1 VAALLGLTFVGP
13 IIAGEARKAIQGNT
27 LTIVRDD
34 SEVTVEQGDRVVVR
48 YRYAGKT
55 NRPHVST
62 ATSPGGNSAL
72 AELAFDWRVDGAD
85 FSGETGQSGRQ
96 VHEAWEALR
105 IDATGGTEKA
115 ILQERLLWES
125 ADGDYLLEE
134 HRTLTVPVPSPG
146 QPQMLVWQATFT
158 AADDAIDTLTLDGGP
173 HDGLIARLTGRADDD
188 GYFNAAGGAGVAQT
202 NGGRAAWTACTI
214 HPSRDRPMTV
224 ALFDA
229 PANPRHPTTWRT
241 GAPAT
246 DTVVAATLGLTTE
259 PLSLVLGKTVS
270 VRFGL
275 ALFDESADAEHV
287 AAAYLDWYR
296 LEASAR
302 SGMAAGLIAQYFA
315 GTERSPACTRVDSEI
330 ALDWSGGM
338 PDDRLPPGPFSVQ
351 WQGQVRVQRDGH
363 YRFSLDGSGKGRV
376 WVDEQLVHSSND
388 DGTARWP
395 VSRPSH
401 RGRPKVST
409 ASRRPPVVV
418 TAGSE
423 TLAEPSET
431 PFDERSSDTIEL
443 DLGYHAIRVEYSGDE
458 GAAVRLVWDSDH
470 FTPEVIN
477 ACRLVHDA
485 ANEGPVAM
493 ELLYDAGR
501 AVFDRYGCARCH
513 TTPGVLN
520 DRRPGPPLSLTAE
533 IKPGYLNRW
542 LADPQALRPGTP
554 MPEISMTAKDTK
566 QTVAA
571 IAAYLRTVDDDK
583 SQGATPHWPELTKAR
598 RVRFFPGEPQ
608 QPFDRAGMMRGAGRW
623 GVPPQPPV
631 SLPPIPSDVD
641 VLSGADRDKQVARGR
656 ERFVELG
663 CGACHAPEAPNDID
677 PSLAPSLADVGAKW
691 PEARLRQFVT
701 SPTDLHPE
709 GGMPDFAI
717 RPIDA
722 ARLAGYLSTFGGADK
737 STPAPTSKKKAD
749 APDAQLV
756 ARGKQLVEQHGCAAC
771 HDLPGVKLPVDF
783 AAPLDPDSSLAS
795 GCLAVNGTTSGER
808 SPPHFNLPLADRVAL
823 VEFLVRRPMNP
834 TIVAASER
842 TARIVR
848 DTLQCFRCHVRNGTG
863 GEGMSRAVRRR
874 LEEEATLDQV
884 ALTPPEISGV
894 GARLRHD
901 WLLKTLAGDP
911 PSPRPWM
918 KVRMPRFAI
927 SQEQREAIADYLAS
941 ADAIPGL
948 KAARPHGLPAALE
961 PTAGALLSPSG
972 FSCINCHYI
981 GSIPSPSET
990 SAPDLTM
997 ITHRVGRDWFHR
1009 WVSNPARIIPSTPM
1023 PAFNIPATEI
1033 AGEDLLVQ
1041 KEAVWQFLKHA
1052 DNRSIRK
1059 TLAEGTTAVEVAGL
1073 RPAVV
1078 QGRVEGFA
1086 PVVRGIALGFKNG
1099 NSVLFDFERVAW
1111 RGHWKGGFLNEAG
1124 RHGAQHW
1131 WETVGEPIWATHDG
1145 APPVLYRDRATGD
1158 WIGSALWRQRF
1169 GFVDRVTLVGRAVRI
1184 EYRLRVPGERT
1195 GTHEPES
1202 WVRVVELVEPN
1213 PAGDAADGLTRSLEI
1228 SGVPDG
1234 YDVIVQRSLGGFDG
1248 QVTLGDTPWD
1258 DLPQNDDGPTI
1269 AEKPT
1274 LVAKAATGRRWVTR
1288 LAGDTSARWTHPPES
1303 ITYPVEQPFSD
1314 DLPMDPK
1321 KRFDSFVVPGA
1332 GRLAVTAANPGPRHP
1347 VKLVWQTAEVAD
1359 GTTLEEGPPRL
1370 WPNPAEHSV
1379 LQDPEK
1385 PHYVS
1390 YPEEVERLGQS
1401 LPLRVPPG
1409 FKVERL
1415 PLEEE
1420 FLVCSLD
1427 FYRGKLLLG
1436 GYDGQLRIAD
1446 DTNDDGLED
1455 SYRYFGGTLQ
1465 QVTNLRVYDGQIYVT
1480 SPGALYRIH
1489 DTNGDEVADSYE
1501 LLSSLW
1507 DCSAHQND
1515 FFFGLVRDRAGNIY
1529 GANSTPFIYRPDGK
1543 PPGYYLRGDVLKITP
1558 DGRTLKVGTGT
1569 RFQFG
1574 WAEDRQGRLY
1584 FNINQ
1589 GHYNYT
1595 NGIHLVKEGAHYGF
1609 LEPDLSKVQAPVVR
1623 APYPWC
1629 KSLNGMDIAE
1639 SRVPFGPFHGQ
1650 GFSADYNTNQVIRW
1664 TDYDLGTASQ
1674 GACYPFFTGTDA
1686 GPTEIRFGPD
1696 GSLYVAFMCDQGWYG
1711 GRARSGIYKVSYVGP
1726 PPFAIWEARPT
1737 ADGFVIEMTG
1747 QVDPASVTL
1756 DVCPKVHRWW
1766 HENKGDYASPEI
1778 AHEDVAVR
1786 KLTLGYDGKTLILVT
1801 DPHVTPRLYRLELKG
1816 LRAADGRELAD
1827 GLVFLTVHWLPG
1839 QVTEPKS
1846 DW

>member
-1 VAALLGLTFVGP
+1 MAALLGLAFVGP
-13 IIAGEARKAIQGNT
+13 AVAGETGAVIRGKT
-27 LTIVRDD
+27 LAIVRDD
-34 SEVTVEQGDRVVVR
+34 AEVTVKQGDRVVVR
-48 YRYAGKT
+48 YRYAGRT
-55 NRPHVST
+55 GRPHVTT
-62 ATSPGGNSAL
+62 ATSPGGDSAL
-72 AELAFDWRVDGAD
+72 AELAFDWRVNGAD
-85 FSGETGQSGRQ
+85 FSGENAESGRQ
-96 VHEAWEALR
+96 VHQAWETLR
-105 IDATGGTEKA
+105 IDTAGGTEMA
-115 ILQERLLWES
+115 VLQQRLRWES

-134 HRTLTVPVPSPG
+134 HRTLTVPAASPG
-146 QPQMLVWQATFT
+146 RAQMLVWQATFT
-158 AADDAIDTLTLDGGP
+158 PAEDAVDTLTLDGGP
-173 HDGLIARLTGRADDD
+173 QHGLIARLAGRAGDDS
-188 GYFNAAGGAGVAQT
+188 YFNSVGSTGVAQT
-202 NGGRAAWTACTI
+202 NGVRAAWTACTI
-214 HPSRDRPMTV
+214 HPGPGRSMTV
-224 ALFDA
+224 AVFDA
-229 PANPRHPTTWRT
+229 PANPRHPTAWLTAKAAD
-241 GAPAT
+241 GAL
-246 DTVVAATLGLTTE
+246 VAANLGLNTE
-259 PLSLVLGKTVS
+259 PLSLALGKTLS
-270 VRFGL
+270 IRFGL
-275 ALFDESADAEHV
+275 ALFDESVDADRV
-287 AAAYLDWYR
+287 AAGYLDWYR
-296 LEASAR
+296 LQASAR
-302 SGMAAGLIAQYFA
+302 SGLAAGLIAQYFV
-315 GTERSPACTRVDSEI
+315 GTETSPIFTRVDPAI
-330 ALDWSGGM
+330 AFDWSGGM

-351 WQGQVRVQRDGH
+351 WQGQVLVQREGH
-363 YRFSLDGSGKGRV
+363 YRFSLDGSGNGRI
-376 WVDEQLVHSSND
+376 WVDKQLVHSSGN
-388 DGTARWP
+388 DGTALWP

-401 RGRPKVST
+401 KDRPKVST
-409 ASRRPPVVV
+409 AFRRPPVVV

-423 TLAEPSET
+423 TLAERSE
-431 PFDERSSDTIEL
+431 TIEL
-443 DLGYHAIRVEYSGDE
+443 DFGYHAIRVEYSGDE
-458 GAAVRLVWDSDH
+458 GAAVRLTWDSDH
-470 FTPEVIN
+470 FAPEVIN
-477 ACRLVHDA
+477 ARRLVHDA
-485 ANEGPVAM
+485 ADEGPFAM

-501 AVFDRYGCARCH
+501 AVLDRYGCARCH
-513 TTPGVLN
+513 AMPGVLT
-520 DRRPGPPLSLTAE
+520 DRRPGPPLSLAAE
-533 IKPGYLNRW
+533 IKPDYLGRW

-554 MPEISMTAKDTK
+554 MPAVSMTARDSE

-571 IAAYLRTVDDDK
+571 IAAYLRTVNDNDE
-583 SQGATPHWPELTKAR
+583 SRGLTPQWPELTKAR

-631 SLPPIPSDVD
+631 LLPTIPSDVD
-641 VLSGADRDKQVARGR
+641 ILAGADRDKQIARGR

-663 CGACHAPEAPNDID
+663 CGACHAPEAPNDVD
-677 PSLAPSLADVGAKW
+677 PSLAPSLADIGAKW
-691 PEARLRQFVT
+691 PEARLRQFIT

-722 ARLAGYLSTFGGADK
+722 ARLAGYLSTIGGADEPA
-737 STPAPTSKKKAD
+737 SSPAPKPKAD
-749 APDAQLV
+749 APDAKLV
-756 ARGKQLVEQHGCAAC
+756 AQGKQLVEQHGCAAC
-771 HDLPGVKLPVDF
+771 HDVPGVKLPADF
-783 AAPLDPDSSLAS
+783 AAPLGSDSSSGS
-795 GCLAVNGTTSGER
+795 GCLGANATVSGQR
-808 SPPHFNLPLADRVAL
+808 PSPRFNLPLADRVAL
-823 VEFLVRRPMNP
+823 VEFLARRPESP
-834 TIVAASER
+834 ATVAANER
-842 TARIVR
+842 TARMVR

-863 GEGMSRAVRRR
+863 GEGMNQAVRRR
-874 LEEEATLDQV
+874 LEEEASLDQV

-894 GARLRHD
+894 GARLRRE

-927 SQEQREAIADYLAS
+927 SQEQRVAIADYLVS
-941 ADAIPGL
+941 ADAIPSS
-948 KAARPHGLPAALE
+948 KAPRPHGLPAALE
-961 PTAGALLSPSG
+961 PTAGTLLSPSG
-972 FSCINCHYI
+972 FSCINCHYV

-997 ITHRVGRDWFHR
+997 ITDRVGRDWFHR
-1009 WVSNPARIIPSTPM
+1009 WLSNPARIIPSTPM
-1023 PAFNIPATEI
+1023 PAFNIPATGI
-1033 AGEDLLVQ
+1033 ANEDLLVQ

-1131 WETVGEPIWATHDG
+1131 WETVGEPIWTSHDD

-1158 WIGSALWRQRF
+1158 WIGPALWRQRF

-1184 EYRLRVPGERT
+1184 EYRLRAPGERT
-1195 GTHEPES
+1195 GSHEPEG

-1213 PAGDAADGLTRSLEI
+1213 PAGDAADGFTRSLEI
-1228 SGVPDG
+1228 TGVPDG
-1234 YDVIVQRSLGGFDG
+1234 YDVIVQHSLGGFDG
-1248 QVTLGDTPWD
+1248 QVTLDDTPWD
-1258 DLPQNDDGPTI
+1258 DLPRGDSGPTI
-1269 AEKPT
+1269 AERPT
-1274 LVAKAATGRRWVTR
+1274 LVAKATTGRRWVTR
-1288 LAGDTSARWTHPPES
+1288 VAGDASARWAHPPES

-1332 GRLAVTAANPGPRHP
+1332 GRLAVTAANPGPRQP

-1370 WPNPAEHSV
+1370 WDNPPEHPV
-1379 LQDPEK
+1379 LQDPKK

-1390 YPEEVERLGQS
+1390 YPEEVERLGQA

-1420 FLVCSLD
+1420 FLVCALD

-1480 SPGALYRIH
+1480 APGALYRIH

-1515 FFFGLVRDRAGNIY
+1515 FFFGLVRDRAGNLY
-1529 GANSTPFIYRPDGK
+1529 GANSTPFIYRPDGQ

-1664 TDYDLGTASQ
+1664 TDYDLGTSSQ

-1786 KLTLGYDGKTLILVT
+1786 QLKLGYDGKTLILVT
-1801 DPHVTPRLYRLELKG
+1801 DLHVTPRLYRLELKG

-1827 GLVFLTVHWLPG
+1827 GLVYLTVHWLPG
-1839 QVTEPKS
+1839 EVTEPKS

>member
-1 VAALLGLTFVGP
+1 MCLVVANDRRTIDAWRKSPDRCPCKTRPSLARRACVVGVLLCLAFVGST
-13 IIAGEARKAIQGNT
+13 IAGETGEAIEGKT
-27 LTIVRDD
+27 LAIVRDD
-34 SEVTVEQGDRVVVR
+34 AAVTVKQGDRVVVR
-48 YRYAGKT
+48 YRYAGQT
-55 NRPHVST
+55 SRPHVST
-62 ATSPGGNSAL
+62 ATSASGNAAL

-85 FSGETGQSGRQ
+85 FSGETDQSGRQ
-96 VHEAWEALR
+96 IHEAWESLR
-105 IDATGGTEKA
+105 IDTAGGTERA
-115 ILQERLLWES
+115 VLHERLLWES

-134 HRTLTVPVPSPG
+134 HRTLTVPAPSPG

-158 AADDAIDTLTLDGGP
+158 PTDDAIDTLTLNGGP
-173 HDGLIARLTGRADDD
+173 QHGLIARLAGRASDD
-188 GYFNAAGGAGVAQT
+188 GYFNAAGDVGVTQT

-214 HPSRDRPMTV
+214 HPSPNRPMSV

-229 PANPRHPTTWRT
+229 PSNPRHPTAWLTR
-241 GAPAT
+241 AAAT
-246 DTVVAATLGLTTE
+246 DTLVVANLGLDTE
-259 PLSLVLGKTVS
+259 PLSLAIGKTLS

-275 ALFDESADAEHV
+275 ALFDGSVDAERV
-287 AAAYLDWYR
+287 AASYLDWYR
-296 LEASAR
+296 LQASAR
-302 SGMAAGLIAQYFA
+302 SGMAAGLIAKYYV
-315 GTERSPACTRVDSEI
+315 GTETSPACTRVDSEI
-330 ALDWSGGM
+330 AFDWSSGM

-351 WQGQVRVQRDGH
+351 WRGQVRVQRDGH
-363 YRFSLDGSGKGRV
+363 YRFSLDGSGEGRV
-376 WVDEQLVHSSND
+376 WVDDQLVHSS
-388 DGTARWP
+388 GTD
-395 VSRPSH
+395 
-401 RGRPKVST
+401 
-409 ASRRPPVVV
+409 
-418 TAGSE
+418 GSE
-423 TLAEPSET
+423 
-431 PFDERSSDTIEL
+431 TIEL
-443 DLGYHAIRVEYSGDE
+443 DFGYHAIRVQYSGDE

-470 FTPEVIN
+470 FAPEAIN
-477 ACRLVHDA
+477 ARRFVHDA
-485 ANEGPVAM
+485 EDEGPVAM

-513 TTPGVLN
+513 ATLDILT
-520 DRRPGPPLSLTAE
+520 DRRLGPPLSLAAE
-533 IKPGYLNRW
+533 IKPDYLSRW

-554 MPEISMTAKDTK
+554 MPAISMTAKDSK

-571 IAAYLRTVDDDK
+571 IAAYLRTLNDLE
-583 SQGATPHWPELTKAR
+583 SQDSTPRWPELTKAR

-663 CGACHAPEAPNDID
+663 CGACHSPEAPNDID

-691 PEARLRQFVT
+691 PEARLRQFLT

-737 STPAPTSKKKAD
+737 STTSSESKKKPD

-756 ARGKQLVEQHGCAAC
+756 AQGKRLVEQHGCAAC
-771 HDLPGVKLPVDF
+771 HDLPGVKLPTDF
-783 AAPLDPDSSLAS
+783 AAPLGSDSSLAS

-808 SPPHFNLPLADRVAL
+808 SPPHFNIPLADRVAL

-842 TARIVR
+842 TARMVR

-874 LEEEATLDQV
+874 LEEKASLDQV

-894 GARLRHD
+894 GARLRQD
-901 WLLKTLAGDP
+901 WLMKTLAGDP

-927 SQEQREAIADYLAS
+927 SQDQREAIADYLAS

-997 ITHRVGRDWFHR
+997 ISRRVGRDWFHR

-1033 AGEDLLVQ
+1033 ADEDLLVQ

-1086 PVVRGIALGFKNG
+1086 PVVRGIALGFSNS

-1131 WETVGEPIWATHDG
+1131 WETVGEPAWATHDG
-1145 APPVLYRDRATGD
+1145 APPVLFRDRATGD
-1158 WIGSALWRQRF
+1158 WIGPALWRQRF
-1169 GFVDRVTLVGRAVRI
+1169 GFVDRVTLVGRAVRL
-1184 EYRLRVPGERT
+1184 EYRLRAPGQRT
-1195 GTHEPES
+1195 GTPEPEG

-1234 YDVIVQRSLGGFDG
+1234 YDVIVQHSLGGFDG

-1258 DLPQNDDGPTI
+1258 DLPRSDDGPTI

-1274 LVAKAATGRRWVTR
+1274 LVAKATTGRRWATR
-1288 LAGDTSARWTHPPES
+1288 LAGDASVRWTHPPEA

-1332 GRLAVTAANPGPRHP
+1332 GRLAVTAANRGPRNP
-1347 VKLVWQTAEVAD
+1347 VKIVWQTTELAD

-1370 WPNPAEHSV
+1370 WGSPADHPI
-1379 LQDPEK
+1379 LQDPKK

-1390 YPEEVERLGQS
+1390 YPEEVERLGQA

-1465 QVTNLRVYDGQIYVT
+1465 QITNLRVYDGQIYVT
-1480 SPGALYRIH
+1480 APGALYRIH

-1515 FFFGLVRDRAGNIY
+1515 FFFGLVRDRDGNLY

-1595 NGIHLVKEGAHYGF
+1595 NGIHLLTEGAHYGF

-1664 TDYDLGTASQ
+1664 TAYDLGTSSQ

-1711 GRARSGIYKVSYVGP
+1711 GRARSGIYKVTYVGP

-1747 QVDPASVTL
+1747 QVDPTSVSL

-1786 KLTLGYDGKTLILVT
+1786 QLKLGYDGKTLILVT
-1801 DPHVTPRLYRLELKG
+1801 APHVTPRLYRLELKG

-1827 GLVFLTVHWLPG
+1827 GLVYLTVHWLPG
-1839 QVTEPKS
+1839 DVTKPKS
-1846 DW
+1846 SW